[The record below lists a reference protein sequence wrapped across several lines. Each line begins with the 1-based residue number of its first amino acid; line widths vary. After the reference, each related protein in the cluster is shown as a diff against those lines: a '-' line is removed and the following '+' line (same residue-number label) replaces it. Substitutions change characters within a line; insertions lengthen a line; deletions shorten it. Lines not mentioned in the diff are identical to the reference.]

1 MTTEVKTLEDVRN
14 IAREKLKGICGVYK
28 DCDGDPRRLCQGQS
42 YGRSLGIGGIGSGAS
57 FNNNFLAL
65 RKYNLKMKLINKDF
79 TPDTKYNFFGKEL
92 SMPIMAASVAGVNSF
107 GGD

>member
-1 MTTEVKTLEDVRN
+1 MTSEIKTLEDVRN

-42 YGRSLGIGGIGSGAS
+42 YGRALGIGGIGTGTS

-65 RKYNLKMKLINKDF
+65 RKLNK
-79 TPDTKYNFFGKEL
+79 
-92 SMPIMAASVAGVNSF
+92 
-107 GGD
+107 